1 MKQCACPRRVHTF
14 IRTQICQQGKKIPQP
29 HTHAHY
35 YNTKPSDER
44 SLWVGLQTA

>member
-1 MKQCACPRRVHTF
+1 MHEAMCMPILHTF